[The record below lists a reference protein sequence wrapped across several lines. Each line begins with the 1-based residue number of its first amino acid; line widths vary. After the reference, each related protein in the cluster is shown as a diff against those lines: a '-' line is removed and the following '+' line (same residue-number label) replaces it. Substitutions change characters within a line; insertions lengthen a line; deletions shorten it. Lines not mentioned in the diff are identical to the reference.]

1 MFTVKDLFSE
11 NTDRILVA
19 SLQDGVPSK
28 LAHITARQLPHLGGD
43 AVLLHQRLLGKVEL
57 EWVIGRDGDVEA
69 PGQVVVALVYCLN
82 YTWPGSLAEGT
93 GCTPG
98 RGSCC

>member
-1 MFTVKDLFSE
+1 MSGGQGIDSPGEFPDLS
-11 NTDRILVA
+11 R
-19 SLQDGVPSK
+19 
-28 LAHITARQLPHLGGD
+28 D
-43 AVLLHQRLLGKVEL
+43 AVLLHQRLLGEVEL
-57 EWVIGRDGDVEA
+57 ERVIGRDGDVEA
-69 PGQVVVALVYCLN
+69 PGEVVVALVHWLK